1 MSETKQPEAERTPQE
16 YLDAWRAAPPPVKT
30 YIFSLIQEHI
40 AELERNA
47 ARSELGSTMAAA
59 MMTKTMGHV
68 EQAIAGDRADG
79 SITAAMAAMGSTI
92 AQTDPPERII
102 AAYLRVASEIL
113 DIVSESETTA
123 RPTE

>member
-1 MSETKQPEAERTPQE
+1 MSTEPERERTPQE
-16 YLDAWRAAPPPVKT
+16 YLDAWRAAPPSVKT
-30 YIFSLIQEHI
+30 YIFSLIQQHI

-47 ARSELGSTMAAA
+47 ARNELGATMTAA
-59 MMTKTMGHV
+59 MMTKTMGQMEH
-68 EQAIAGDRADG
+68 AIAGDRADG
-79 SITAAMAAMGSTI
+79 TITAAMAAMGSSI

-102 AAYLRVASEIL
+102 AAYMRVASEIL